1 MPTVEVKIGNRDYK
15 LVCGAGQEDRL
26 KRLALQ
32 ISEKIDKMHKTI
44 PASSEMIAI
53 VMSFIKTQDE
63 LNETYSEIR
72 KLKQLQTNGQF
83 DLLDSYKEIETLKV
97 EKVDF
102 EKIAFRVDSIKKKLM
117 ELLPISEAD
126 K

>member
-26 KRLALQ
+26 RRLALQ

-44 PASSEMIAI
+44 PASSEMIAV

-63 LNETYSEIR
+63 LNEAYSEIR

-83 DLLDSYKEIETLKV
+83 DLLDSQKELESLRV
-97 EKVDF
+97 EKTDF
-102 EKIAFRVDSIKKKLM
+102 EKISFRVDSIRKKLM
-117 ELLPISEAD
+117 QLLPANEQ
-126 K
+126 

>member
-26 KRLALQ
+26 RRLALQ

-44 PASSEMIAI
+44 PASSEMIAV

-63 LNETYSEIR
+63 LNEAYSEIR
-72 KLKQLQTNGQF
+72 KLKQLQINGQF
-83 DLLDSYKEIETLKV
+83 DLLDSQKELESLRV
-97 EKVDF
+97 EKTDF
-102 EKIAFRVDSIKKKLM
+102 DKISFRVDSIRKKLM
-117 ELLPISEAD
+117 QLLPANEQ
-126 K
+126 

>member
-26 KRLALQ
+26 RRLALQ

-44 PASSEMIAI
+44 PASSEMIAV

-63 LNETYSEIR
+63 LNEAYSEIR

-83 DLLDSYKEIETLKV
+83 DLLDSQKELESLRV
-97 EKVDF
+97 EKTDF
-102 EKIAFRVDSIKKKLM
+102 EKISFRVDSIRKKLM
-117 ELLPISEAD
+117 QLLPANE
-126 K
+126 

>member
-26 KRLALQ
+26 RKLALQ

-44 PASSEMIAI
+44 PASSEMIAV

-63 LNETYSEIR
+63 LNEAYSEIR

-83 DLLDSYKEIETLKV
+83 DLLDSQKELESLRV
-97 EKVDF
+97 EKTDF
-102 EKIAFRVDSIKKKLM
+102 EKISFRVDSIRKKLM
-117 ELLPISEAD
+117 QLLPANEQ
-126 K
+126 